1 MLDSQ
6 AFRVLIVGGGCA
18 ALEAAF
24 RLQRVAGDRVETVVV
39 APDEHFSPQAMRVL
53 APFAAGDSARE
64 PLARLTS
71 EAGAELRRGRL
82 ASVDVAGHEV
92 LTSDGRRIAYDALL
106 IAVGGV
112 RHAPFRHALTFGLP
126 GGREQMHGLVQD
138 LEEGYSHRI
147 AFVVP
152 TGASWPM
159 AVYEM
164 ALMAAGRAYDMCQ
177 PCDLTLITPENA
189 PLALFGSE
197 ASGTLTGRLR
207 DAGVTVRA
215 GVHARVPS
223 AGLVELH
230 PGGERLHVDR
240 IVSLATL
247 TGPAV
252 AGLPHDAQGFL
263 PVDRHGR
270 VHRAPDVY
278 AAGDATNFPI
288 KQGGLACQQADAAA
302 EMIAA
307 RAGAAVDPQP
317 YAAVLRGILL
327 TEHDATFMRR
337 DASGLAGDDAAAS
350 SSPLWWPPAKLA
362 GRELALHIDT
372 SPRRLAGRLPEEGS
386 GAPPLVDIDLSGSTP
401 PAPAGWHWLTPSRVP
416 MPAPARR

>member
-1 MLDSQ
+1 MPPSQ

-24 RLQRVAGDRVETVVV
+24 RLQRVAEDRVETVVL
-39 APDEHFSPQAMRVL
+39 APDEHFSPQAMAVL
-53 APFAAGDSARE
+53 APFAAGDSAQE

-71 EAGAELRRGRL
+71 EAGAELRRGRM
-82 ASVDVAGHEV
+82 ASVDVARHEV
-92 LTSDGRRIAYDALL
+92 LTGEGETIAYNALL

-112 RHAPFRHALTFGLP
+112 RHAPYPHALTFGLP
-126 GGREQMHGLVQD
+126 GAREQMHGLVQD
-138 LEEGYSHRI
+138 LEGGYSPRI

-159 AVYEM
+159 AVYEL
-164 ALMAAGRAYDMCQ
+164 ALMAAERAYEMCQ
-177 PCDLTLITPENA
+177 PCDLTLVTPEDA
-189 PLALFGSE
+189 PLALFGPE
-197 ASGTLTGRLR
+197 ASGTLARRLR

-215 GVHARVPS
+215 GVHASVPS
-223 AGLVELH
+223 AGLVELR

-247 TGPAV
+247 TGPAI
-252 AGLPHDAQGFL
+252 AGLPRDAQGFL

-270 VHRAPDVY
+270 VNGAPDVH

-302 EMIAA
+302 ETIAA

-317 YAAVLRGILL
+317 YAAVLRGVLL
-327 TEHDATFMRR
+327 TEHEATFMRR
-337 DASGLAGDDAAAS
+337 DASGLTGDDALVS
-350 SSPLWWPPAKLA
+350 FSPLWWPPAKLA

-372 SPRRLAGRLPEEGS
+372 SPRRAGGAGSEGS
-386 GAPPLVDIDLSGSTP
+386 GAPPLVDIDVSGAAS
-401 PAPAGWHWLTPSRVP
+401 GVP
-416 MPAPARR
+416 TGRRSDSQAARRSLTAT